1 MVKFSVASGHRST
14 IIFPVSKE
22 TLRNLIPVIV
32 LNYLPILSLSPPSA
46 FMETCGLAAQTA
58 KSLCRSLDARFTLW
72 FHNKITQSME
82 GKWSCYYSDPHSNKS
97 STLTPSRRDSRSF
110 LFLAHSSPLT
120 LHPNI
125 QLPLSTWRASG

>member
-1 MVKFSVASGHRST
+1 MVKFSVALGHRST
-14 IIFPVSKE
+14 VIFPVSKE

-58 KSLCRSLDARFTLW
+58 KSLYRSLDARFTLW

-97 STLTPSRRDSRSF
+97 STLTPLAGTPGASF
-110 LFLAHSSPLT
+110 S
-120 LHPNI
+120 
-125 QLPLSTWRASG
+125 